1 MNDKMAAA
9 PKLSDLPEPSLEE
22 LLGMNS
28 PTGIKVR
35 EVRTYPMTVKT
46 ILADSLSMR
55 VVRVSEYVG
64 GEHKVTYETQV
75 LDAKT
80 MDWVSS
86 RRMTKESMLTL
97 LLDAAAQLA
106 HD

>member
-1 MNDKMAAA
+1 MTDKTMAAA
-9 PKLSDLPEPSLEE
+9 DTRTLDDLL
-22 LLGMNS
+22 
-28 PTGIKVR
+28 GIKVR
-35 EVRTYPMTVKT
+35 EVRTYPMKVTT

-64 GEHKVTYETQV
+64 GEHKVTYEAQV

-97 LLDAAAQLA
+97 LLDAAATLA